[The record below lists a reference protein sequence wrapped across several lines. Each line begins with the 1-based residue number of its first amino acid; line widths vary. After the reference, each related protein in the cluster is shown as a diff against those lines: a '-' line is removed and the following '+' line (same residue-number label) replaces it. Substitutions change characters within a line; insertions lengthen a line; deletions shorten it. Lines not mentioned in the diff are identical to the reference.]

1 MKKISRRSFLK
12 VSAAGMVAAG
22 LAACGS
28 TGTSTASS
36 AAASAASSAA
46 GSTASAGGKITVFEQ
61 KAEIYD
67 KLVELAKSYESETG
81 VSVEVWP
88 ISGDDFYQN
97 LKTYMSSESGPTV
110 FTLNSQSEID
120 EMSGYLADLS
130 DLAVIPKV
138 QDTTLIGKSGDT
150 TIGVPMTAEGFGVV
164 YNKSLYD
171 PTKLN
176 TADALCDF
184 IAQSG
189 DVTAFQLSQE
199 SYFLNG
205 HILNFPFALQKDPKA
220 FCKQVYGGEVNLADV
235 EEFKQYAKIFGAIR
249 DHEKNPV
256 EVTYDGNCGDFATGK
271 TAAIHQGNWCYS
283 MFADY
288 TVDFDMAMTGLPIDG
303 NSAIPVGVP
312 SYWCVNADASDAD
325 QKLGKDFIDW
335 MYTSET
341 GLGYLSDFGFLPIV
355 DGMKSD
361 NLDPLSAAIGDA
373 IAANNILPW
382 TFNTEWPANIIDN
395 YLAPLAQKFFT
406 DTSMTEE
413 DYLKQLTDAFV
424 TAAKE

>member
-1 MKKISRRSFLK
+1 MKKISRRSFLQ
-12 VSAAGMVAAG
+12 VSALSALAVGTGALAGCGAASSAVAS
-22 LAACGS
+22 AASG
-28 TGTSTASS
+28 S
-36 AAASAASSAA
+36 AAASTSAA
-46 GSTASAGGKITVFEQ
+46 AGGKITVFEQ
-61 KAEIYD
+61 KSEIYD
-67 KLVELAKSYESETG
+67 KLVEMTAKYTEKTG
-81 VSVEVWP
+81 VEVEVWP

-110 FTLNSQSEID
+110 FTLNSQSEIK

-130 DLAVIPKV
+130 DLEVIGKV
-138 QDTTLIGKSGDT
+138 QDATLIGKVDDK

-171 PTKLN
+171 
-176 TADALCDF
+176 TAAINSTDTLCDF
-184 IAQSG
+184 IGKSG
-189 DVTAFQLSQE
+189 DVTSFQLSQE
-199 SYFLNG
+199 NYFLNG
-205 HILNFPFALQKDPKA
+205 HILNFPFALQKDPAA
-220 FCKQVYGGEVNLADV
+220 FCQQVYNGEVNLADV
-235 EEFKQYAKIFGAIR
+235 DEFKQYAKIFGAIR
-249 DHEKNPV
+249 AHEKSPV

-271 TAAIHQGNWCYS
+271 TASIHQGNWCYS

-288 TVDFDMAMTGLPIDG
+288 NVSFDMAMTGLPING
-303 NSAIPVGVP
+303 NTAIPVGVP
-312 SYWCVNADASDAD
+312 SYWCVNADADEAT
-325 QKLGKDFIDW
+325 QQLGKDFINW

-373 IAANNILPW
+373 IAKNDILPW

-406 DTSMTEE
+406 DTSMTED
-413 DYLKQLTDAFV
+413 DYLKQLNDAFV